1 MDLWD
6 LLLGIVYSL
15 VWRTRVI
22 GAFQRRVI
30 SQPNR
35 PMRCSYKAL
44 PNSDHGST
52 YGKVGRLANA
62 KRKNLVCCL
71 HCDRSR
77 RQFII
82 YSLTV
87 YLLDNFGYL
96 LQQYGLQALST
107 TMEDASCED
116 WWHRTNEA
124 ANGQLQQG
132 VNSLVIL
139 GARTLL
145 VLLL

>member
-1 MDLWD
+1 MRGSSKDL
-6 LLLGIVYSL
+6 
-15 VWRTRVI
+15 
-22 GAFQRRVI
+22 F
-30 SQPNR
+30 
-35 PMRCSYKAL
+35 
-44 PNSDHGST
+44 NSGHGST
-52 YGKVGRLANA
+52 YESLRHLANA
-62 KRKNLVCCL
+62 DFFLRGLWYTNAAGLQIALQNGDGLIQYAV
-71 HCDRSR
+71 HIVTRPR
-77 RQFII
+77 RHWIT

-145 VLLL
+145 VLLLL

>member
-1 MDLWD
+1 M
-6 LLLGIVYSL
+6 GIVYSL

-22 GAFQRRVI
+22 GAFQCRVI

-35 PMRCSYKAL
+35 PMRCSYEAL

-52 YGKVGRLANA
+52 YGSVGRLANA